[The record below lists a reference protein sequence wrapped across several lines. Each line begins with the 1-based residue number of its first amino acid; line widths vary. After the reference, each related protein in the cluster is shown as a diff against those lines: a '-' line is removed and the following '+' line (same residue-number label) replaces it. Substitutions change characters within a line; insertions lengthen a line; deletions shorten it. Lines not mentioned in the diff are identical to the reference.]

1 MFSTTDL
8 ATALGVANST
18 AVLWCD
24 MYDRFALKPIERIG
38 KIGARKLARGQLEMI
53 KMCHEYSKTTGG
65 VNSLEISVRTVLGNE
80 EFLKEDLQ
88 EIFDAQKRIQAV
100 PVAVVQHQSRT
111 VSEAQPVH
119 RAEVARSRGTVTQI
133 SKSERGLES
142 LDYVEQMLETFQEQN
157 QQHMALM
164 QQSMLSFLEQI
175 KRLVTLKDEVPV
187 PRDNKELLEL
197 REKVEI
203 AELKLRYRLALQR
216 KARLKQENT
225 TFGRWMNL
233 ISGWAL
239 HIAVIGV
246 AVLSLLGLTIL
257 FYFLFAA
264 IKQNQ

>member
-38 KIGARKLARGQLEMI
+38 KNGVRKLAQRQLELI
-53 KMCHEYSKTTGG
+53 KMCHDYSKITGG
-65 VNSLEISVRTVLGNE
+65 VNSLEISVRMVLGNE

-88 EIFDAQKRIQAV
+88 DIFDAQNKVQAV
-100 PVAVVQHQSRT
+100 PVAVVHHQSSPA
-111 VSEAQPVH
+111 SEAQPVH
-119 RAEVARSRGTVTQI
+119 RAELARSRGTVTQI
-133 SKSERGLES
+133 SRTERGLES
-142 LDYVEQMLETFQEQN
+142 LEYVQQMLETYQEQN
-157 QQHMALM
+157 QQQMALM
-164 QQSMLSFLEQI
+164 QQSMVGFLEQI
-175 KRLVTLKDEVPV
+175 NRLVTPKDEVPV
-187 PRDNKELLEL
+187 PRDNKDLQDL

-203 AELKLRYRLALQR
+203 TELKLRYKLALR
-216 KARLKQENT
+216 REARLEQENT

-233 ISGWAL
+233 ISDWAL

-246 AVLSLLGLTIL
+246 AVLSLIGLTIF
-257 FYFLFAA
+257 FYFLFQA